1 MQPVKQLTK
10 EQAIKAAQS
19 EIWKDMTDQQIVQFQ
34 LFQSRLCM
42 PFGEFHR
49 AISAVLNRAVYTHE
63 FGDSDALKAEFLG
76 EKEPPTLEEI
86 INMIPAEKRIL
97 IGDFEAEPSPEG
109 SSEN

>member
-76 EKEPPTLEEI
+76 EKKTANTGRNHQHDPGRK
-86 INMIPAEKRIL
+86 A
-97 IGDFEAEPSPEG
+97 DFDRRF
-109 SSEN
+109 